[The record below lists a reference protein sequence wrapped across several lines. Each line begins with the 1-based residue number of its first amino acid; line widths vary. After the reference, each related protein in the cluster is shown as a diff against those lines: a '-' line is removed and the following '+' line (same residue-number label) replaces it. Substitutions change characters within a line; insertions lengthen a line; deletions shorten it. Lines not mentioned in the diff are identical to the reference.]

1 MDLQETYTQLVS
13 RLKGSYGSRLRAVVL
28 FGSHA
33 RGEARAESDHDI
45 LLIIEGIEKNP
56 LKRMKGIRSLI
67 LDMPVRFNF
76 IAKTPED
83 LAENLTPLL
92 LDICVDGKAI
102 HDDGYF
108 ETYRK
113 KGLEALKQAKLKRRR
128 VGREFY
134 WQFDRIPQKE
144 WELTWDGY
152 REFA

>member
-1 MDLQETYTQLVS
+1 MREAYIQLIS
-13 RLKGSYGSRLRAVVL
+13 RLKESYGSRLKSVVL
-28 FGSHA
+28 FGSYA
-33 RGEARAESDHDI
+33 RGEARPESDHDI
-45 LLIIEGIEKNP
+45 LLIIEEMEKNP

-76 IAKTPED
+76 IAKTPGE

-92 LDICVDGKAI
+92 LDICVDGKVI

-113 KGLEALKQAKLKRRR
+113 KGKEALRQAKLKRKR
-128 VGREFY
+128 VGRELY
-134 WQFDRIPQKE
+134 WQFERIPQRE

-152 REFA
+152 REFT